1 MSAALGPTCTSGG
14 IIALRTSMHIT
25 PTPRFA
31 SFTGD
36 LTETGAP
43 QSYADP
49 RAALTMLS
57 VP

>member
-1 MSAALGPTCTSGG
+1 M
-14 IIALRTSMHIT
+14 RTSMHIT